1 MPVAT
6 TQNDQ
11 VIDAVVTGPNGA
23 NRLYICTGQAWT
35 VIWQPENRDAIQ
47 TFTFLIGPELPRP
60 QFVRATGTA
69 SVAAYALYDSDPAA
83 NGWHSLA
90 FESVEADWDDE
101 SRKTEMRVEVRV
113 QTGPGT
119 HLSLARIGYSA
130 TVLAELPA
138 A

>member
-6 TQNDQ
+6 TLNDQ
-11 VIDAVVTGPNGA
+11 VIDAVVAGPDGA
-23 NRLYICTGQAWT
+23 NRLFVCTGQAWT
-35 VIWQPENRDAIQ
+35 YIWLAESRDALQ
-47 TFTFLIGPELPRP
+47 TFTYLVGPELPRP
-60 QFVRATGTA
+60 QFVRATGSA
-69 SVAAYALYDSDPAA
+69 SVAAYALYESDPAA
-83 NGWHSLA
+83 SGWHSFA

-101 SRKTEMRVEVRV
+101 SRRTEMRVEVRV

-119 HLSLARIGYSA
+119 HVSLSRIGYSA